1 MTPPRRTLGRAS
13 IALALALAP
22 AAIAGVVSVTS
33 SAHADD
39 VADEAE
45 LQFQLGAERY
55 KAGDY
60 LGALEHFLASNR
72 LSPNPNVLFN
82 VARCYEHLGR
92 YPDAFRAYVLA
103 RERASANANANASF
117 AKQIDEAI
125 ARIAPRVAV
134 LDVRS
139 EPAGATIYLDRKD
152 LGARGSAP
160 RLLGLAPGKYRVLA
174 ELPGYELATSD
185 EIVVAEGSRTVVS
198 LKLKPLLATVN
209 VKGDDPSVAGAE
221 VRADRDDGE
230 PVCIAPCALTL
241 PPGKHSLRLR
251 REGYRP
257 LEIPLDLA
265 PREQRAVSPQL
276 AVLTG
281 TVVVDADL
289 KDALIEVDGK
299 SSGFT
304 PSVLQV
310 PVGRHVVRVSRPGY
324 RAIERKVL
332 VATDREQKLDLH
344 LADAQEVTAA
354 SRSTET
360 IDEAPAS
367 VSIVPGIEL
376 RAMGYPTIAEA
387 LRGVRGVSVTD
398 DRAYSS
404 LGVRGFAP
412 LGNYGNRVLVT
423 IDGQPTNDNYIG
435 SSYVGFDGRVDL
447 EDVDRIEVVRGPGS
461 ALYGTSAFFGVVNL
475 VTRGRDAPTHVEA
488 GISAAEYGVSRAR
501 VHGTWKGAGD
511 YGAWTSVSLA
521 WSPDGRSFTFPE
533 FASTTPPTSDGRAVG
548 LDGFRAGTVS
558 GRAWWKA
565 LTLQWFYT
573 DRSKALPTAV
583 TETIFGSPDTRY
595 RDRRAFLELRWD
607 AKVANDV
614 VLASR
619 LHANVYAFDDTLAY
633 GPVDGGNLHESF
645 RGVWGGLEERVA
657 FPLGAWANVTVG
669 GEAQRHF
676 QTHQLGVSDDGTTVI
691 DRDDPF
697 WIGAAYAVVDLKPD
711 ERVRISPA
719 VRVDTFST
727 FGTSA
732 NPRLSVVTR
741 PWTGAVA
748 KVFVGRA
755 FRAPSVYELYYVS
768 DVQTPGGDLKPED
781 VWSSEIELSQ
791 RLSRDL
797 IAIASGYVNRVGN
810 LIVLIGDGVTT
821 NKNQYVNLPNRVQ
834 TVGGELELRR
844 ELRDGWM
851 LSGQVSVQKTRY
863 LDDTE
868 KLREVPNS
876 PWILAGLRGV
886 VPIVARALVLSSRA
900 SLIGPAWDRNYRSTD
915 PAQEQTRAA
924 IVWDLVFSGQVEGA
938 SLRWNFGV
946 YNLLDSQ
953 WSAPVSGEHRQR
965 VIPQNGRTL
974 YASLGTSF

>member
-1 MTPPRRTLGRAS
+1 MHPRRAS
-13 IALALALAP
+13 DHAWVALAFALAI
-22 AAIAGVVSVTS
+22 AAAAVAP
-33 SAHADD
+33 SARADD

-82 VARCYEHLGR
+82 VARCYEHLAR

-103 RERASANANANASF
+103 RERASANANANANASL

-125 ARIAPRVAV
+125 ARITPRVAV

-139 EPAGATIYLDRKD
+139 EPAGATLYLDRKD

-174 ELPGYELATSD
+174 ELPGYELATSE
-185 EIVVAEGSRTVVS
+185 EISVAEGSRTVVT
-198 LKLKPLLATVN
+198 LKLAPLLATVR
-209 VKGDDPSVAGAE
+209 VKADDPDVTGAE
-221 VRADRDDGE
+221 VRVDRDDGE
-230 PVCIAPCALTL
+230 ATCLAPCAVSV
-241 PPGKHSLRLR
+241 PPGKHTLHLR

-257 LEIPLDLA
+257 LELPLDLG
-265 PREQRAVSPQL
+265 PREQREVSPQL

-304 PSVLQV
+304 PSVLHV
-310 PVGRHVVRVSRPGY
+310 PVGVHVVRVSHAGY
-324 RAIERKVL
+324 RAIERKVV
-332 VATDREQKLDLH
+332 VATDREQKLELH

-367 VSIVPGIEL
+367 VTIVPGIEL

-398 DRAYSS
+398 DRAYTS
-404 LGVRGFAP
+404 LGIRGFAP

-447 EDVDRIEVVRGPGS
+447 EDVDRIEIVRGPGS

-501 VHGTWKGAGD
+501 VHATWKASPDAGV
-511 YGAWTSVSLA
+511 WTSVSLA
-521 WSPDGRSFTFPE
+521 WSPDGRDFTFPE
-533 FASTTPPTSDGRAVG
+533 YVRTTAPTSDGRAVA

-558 GRAWWKA
+558 GRAWFRDV
-565 LTLQWFYT
+565 TLQWFYT
-573 DRSKALPTAV
+573 DRTKSLPTGV
-583 TETIFGSPDTRY
+583 TDTLFGSPDTSY

-607 AKVANDV
+607 AKPAEGV
-614 VLASR
+614 VVSSR
-619 LHANVYAFDDTLAY
+619 VHANVYAFDDRLAY
-633 GPVDGGNLHESF
+633 APADGGDLHESF
-645 RGVWGGLEERVA
+645 RGLWGGVEERVA
-657 FPLGAWANVTVG
+657 VPLGKWASVTLG
-669 GEAQRHF
+669 GELQRHF
-676 QTHQLGVSDDGTTVI
+676 QAHQLGVTDAGATVL

-697 WIGAAYAVVDLKPD
+697 WIGAAYAVVDVKPD
-711 ERVRISPA
+711 ERLRVSPA
-719 VRVDTFST
+719 VRVDSYST

-732 NPRLSVVTR
+732 NPRLSVLTR
-741 PWTGAVA
+741 PWQGGIA
-748 KVFVGRA
+748 KLFVGRA
-755 FRAPSVYELYYVS
+755 FRAPSVYELYYVA
-768 DVQTPGGDLKPED
+768 DTQRAGGDLKPED
-781 VWSSEIELSQ
+781 VWSTELELSQ
-791 RLSRDL
+791 RLSQVL
-797 IAIASGYVNRVGN
+797 VAVASGYVNRVSN
-810 LIVLIGDGVTT
+810 LIVLLGEGTPTD
-821 NKNQYVNLPNRVQ
+821 KNYYANSPDRVQ

-851 LSGQVSVQKTRY
+851 LSGQVSLQKTRY
-863 LDDTE
+863 LDHAE
-868 KLREVPNS
+868 QRREVPNS
-876 PWILAGLRGV
+876 PWFLAGLRGV
-886 VPIVARALVLSSRA
+886 VPLVARALVLSSRV
-900 SLIGPAWDRNYRSTD
+900 SVIGPAWDRYENLTD
-915 PAQEQTRAA
+915 PPQQQTRAA
-924 IVWDLVFSGQVEGA
+924 IVWDLVFSGQVDGA
-938 SLRWNFGV
+938 GLRWNFGV
-946 YNLLDSQ
+946 YNLLDAR
-953 WSAPVSGEHRQR
+953 WAAPVSGEHVQR
-965 VIPQNGRTL
+965 TILQNGRTA
-974 YASLGTSF
+974 YASLGTTF

>member
-1 MTPPRRTLGRAS
+1 MTPPRRTLGRVTT
-13 IALALALAP
+13 ALALALAP
-22 AAIAGVVSVTS
+22 AAPAIIAGVLT
-33 SAHADD
+33 AAPGARADD

-55 KAGDY
+55 KVGDY

-82 VARCYEHLGR
+82 VARCYEHLAR
-92 YPDAFRAYVLA
+92 FPDAFRAYVLA
-103 RERASANANANASF
+103 RERAGANGSF

-125 ARIAPRVAV
+125 TRITPRVAV

-139 EPAGATIYLDRKD
+139 EPAGATLYLDRKD
-152 LGARGSAP
+152 LGARGNAP

-185 EIVVAEGSRTVVS
+185 EIAIVEGSRTVVS
-198 LKLKPLLATVN
+198 LQLKPLLATVRVKADDSN
-209 VKGDDPSVAGAE
+209 VVGAE

-230 PVCIAPCALTL
+230 PICLAPCALTL

-257 LEIPLDLA
+257 LELPLDLA
-265 PREQRAVSPQL
+265 PREQREVSPQL

-310 PVGRHVVRVSRPGY
+310 PVGRHVVRVSHAGY

-398 DRAYSS
+398 DRAYTS
-404 LGVRGFAP
+404 LGIRGFAR
-412 LGNYGNRVLVT
+412 LGDYGNRVLVT
-423 IDGQPTNDNYIG
+423 VDGQPTNDNYIG

-447 EDVDRIEVVRGPGS
+447 EDVDRVEIVRGPGS

-511 YGAWTSVSLA
+511 YGVWTSISLGG
-521 WSPDGRSFTFPE
+521 SPDGRNFTFPE
-533 FASTTPPTSDGRAVG
+533 YASQVAPVSDGHAVA
-548 LDGFRAGTVS
+548 LDGFRAGTLN
-558 GRAWWKA
+558 GRAWWRGV
-565 LTLQWFYT
+565 TLQWFYT
-573 DRSKALPTAV
+573 DRDKAIPTGLS
-583 TETIFGSPDTRY
+583 ETTFASEGTRY
-595 RDRRAFLELRWD
+595 RDRRAFAELRWD
-607 AKVANDV
+607 TKPTRDV
-614 VLASR
+614 VLTTR
-619 LHANVYAFDDTLAY
+619 VHANLYAFDGRLAY
-633 GPVDGGNLHESF
+633 AAADGGDEHDRF
-645 RGVWGGLEERVA
+645 RGLWGGVEERAVVS
-657 FPLGAWANVTVG
+657 LGSMTRLTIG
-669 GEAQRHF
+669 GELQRHF
-676 QTHQLGVSDDGTTVI
+676 RAHQLGVRDDGSTI
-691 DRDDPF
+691 LDRDDPF
-697 WIGAAYAVVDLKPD
+697 WIGAAYAVVDVTPS
-711 ERVRISPA
+711 ERLRVSPA
-719 VRVDTFST
+719 VRVDTYST

-741 PWTGAVA
+741 PWHDAVA
-748 KVFVGRA
+748 KLFVGRA
-755 FRAPSVYELYYVS
+755 FRAPSVYELFYVA
-768 DVQTPGGDLKPED
+768 QTQRAADGLKPED
-781 VWSSEIELSQ
+781 VWSTEIELSQ
-791 RLSRDL
+791 RLTQTL
-797 IAIASGYVNRVGN
+797 VAVAAGYVNRVSG
-810 LIVLIGDGVTT
+810 LIVLEGGGTRDA
-821 NKNQYVNLPNRVQ
+821 PNYYANSPDRVQ

-863 LDDTE
+863 LDHASE
-868 KLREVPNS
+868 RREVPNS
-876 PWILAGLRGV
+876 PELLAGLRGV
-886 VPIVARALVLSSRA
+886 VPIVARALLLSSRV
-900 SLIGPAWDRNYRSTD
+900 SFIGPAWDRFERLSD
-915 PAQEQTRAA
+915 PPQMQTRAA
-924 IVWDLVFSGQVEGA
+924 VVWDLVFSGQVESAG
-938 SLRWNFGV
+938 LRWNFGV
-946 YNLLDSQ
+946 YNLLDAR

-965 VIPQNGRTL
+965 TILQNGRTI
-974 YASLGTSF
+974 YASLGSSF